1 MLKNGHS
8 SFFRIRKVKC
18 GEEKPQCVRCSST
31 GRKCEYASTIV
42 RTYTSAAPEITT
54 PHASLSLLPNTGLR
68 ERRAFAYYFQ
78 HAATCIGGGLDA
90 DFWHTTVP
98 QICRSEPAVWDAMI
112 AISSLFE
119 SPNSSSNLAS
129 MRQGHSRAFSQPQ
142 QDALDWYS
150 RSVSAVRQ
158 GIDRGGVD
166 SFVGLITCILFICI
180 ESVLGSLEEATL
192 LYGQGVHLI
201 LTLWAQK
208 SGGTLTATQA
218 SLLRDTIIPIFIRLA
233 SFSPQNTWGLAI
245 TMVQETEYTLTL
257 PERFPSLKS
266 AREAI
271 VMLSAEI
278 SIFEQTCEKYLQKSH
293 AWQIS
298 DEMAFE
304 QKTLS
309 ARLESWNVAFT
320 GLMDCLRKKDDLS
333 PLHTSIGALLSSY
346 YEMLFVILAICGSP
360 LRITTDNYTR
370 NFQAIVEKA
379 AVAINT
385 SVRRDGTQPPY
396 TFEISL
402 GLPLW
407 FTCLRCREPT
417 IRRAA
422 LALLRRTHQVQG
434 LSKRDQGAALIELIM
449 MLEETSAIAINA
461 AKGRENITSPQAF
474 DEFTDYESYSQ
485 GSSVSSSP
493 FSSLESYVAAGSS
506 SPLTEME
513 SETTAVTVIPQEARI
528 RPHGAFRLGDNIPP
542 ELAEADIKMSN
553 LRPGQTYLHISRNEH
568 YLCNDTWRMVHD
580 FIPMGF

>member
-1 MLKNGHS
+1 
-8 SFFRIRKVKC
+8 
-18 GEEKPQCVRCSST
+18 
-31 GRKCEYASTIV
+31 
-42 RTYTSAAPEITT
+42 
-54 PHASLSLLPNTGLR
+54 LR

-78 HAATCIGGGLDA
+78 HAATSIGGGLDA

-112 AISSLFE
+112 SISSLFE
-119 SPNSSSNLAS
+119 SPNSSSSLAS
-129 MRQGHSRAFSQPQ
+129 LRQGHSQTFNQPQ

-158 GIDRGGVD
+158 GIERGGVD

-180 ESVLGSLEEATL
+180 ESILGSLEEATH

-233 SFSPQNTWGLAI
+233 SFAPHNTWGLAI
-245 TMVQETEYTLTL
+245 TMVQETEHTLTL
-257 PERFPSLKS
+257 PEQFPSLKS

-278 SIFEQTCEKYLQKSH
+278 SLFERTCEEYLQKSH

-298 DEMAFE
+298 EDMAFQ

-309 ARLESWNVAFT
+309 ARLESWNIAFT
-320 GLMDCLRKKDDLS
+320 DLMSSLLKKDDLL
-333 PLHTSIGALLSSY
+333 PLHVSIGALLSSY
-346 YEMLFVILAICGSP
+346 YEMLFVILAVCGSP
-360 LRITTDNYTR
+360 LRVTTDNYTR

-379 AVAINT
+379 AVAINN
-385 SVRRDGTQPPY
+385 SARADGTQAPY

-417 IRRAA
+417 VRRAA

-449 MLEETSAIAINA
+449 MLEERSAKAMNA
-461 AKGRENITSPQAF
+461 AKGRDNITSPQLF
-474 DEFTDYESYSQ
+474 DQFTDYESYSQ

-493 FSSLESYVAAGSS
+493 LSTLESEVAVGVS

-513 SETTAVTVIPQEARI
+513 TETTAVTVIPQEARI
-528 RPHGAFRLGDNIPP
+528 RPHGAFRLGDDLPLGLT
-542 ELAEADIKMSN
+542 EGDVMKSN

-568 YLCNDTWRMVHD
+568 DLCNNAWRMVHD
-580 FIPMGF
+580 FIPMDL

>member
-1 MLKNGHS
+1 MDTYI
-8 SFFRIRKVKC
+8 FCRIRKVKC
-18 GEEKPQCVRCSST
+18 GEEKPQCLRCSST

-42 RTYTSAAPEITT
+42 RTYTSTAPDTST
-54 PHASLSLLPNTGLR
+54 PHVSLSLSPNTVSR

-78 HAATCIGGGLDA
+78 HAATSIGGGLDA

-129 MRQGHSRAFSQPQ
+129 LRQGHSRTFSQPE

-158 GIDRGGVD
+158 GIERGGVD

-180 ESVLGSLEEATL
+180 ESILGSLEEATH

-208 SGGTLTATQA
+208 SSGALTATQA
-218 SLLRDTIIPIFIRLA
+218 SLLRDTIIPIFIRVA

-257 PERFPSLKS
+257 PEQFPSLKF

-271 VMLSAEI
+271 VMLSAET
-278 SIFEQTCEKYLQKSH
+278 SLFEQTCEQYLQKSH

-298 DEMAFE
+298 EDMAFQ
-304 QKTLS
+304 QKTLLT
-309 ARLESWNVAFT
+309 RLESWNIAFT
-320 GLMDCLRKKDDLS
+320 NLMDTLRIKDDLS
-333 PLHTSIGALLSSY
+333 PLHVSIGALLSSY
-346 YEMLFVILAICGSP
+346 YEMLFIILAVCGSP

-379 AVAINT
+379 AVAINNA
-385 SVRRDGTQPPY
+385 VRSDGRQAPY

-434 LSKRDQGAALIELIM
+434 LSNRDQGTALIELIM
-449 MLEETSAIAINA
+449 MLEETSATAMNA
-461 AKGRENITSPQAF
+461 AKGRDNITSLQTF
-474 DEFTDYESYSQ
+474 DEFTNYESYSQ
-485 GSSVSSSP
+485 GSSVTSSP
-493 FSSLESYVAAGSS
+493 FSTLESEEAAGSS

-513 SETTAVTVIPQEARI
+513 SEITAVTVIPQEARI
-528 RPHGAFRLGDNIPP
+528 RPHGAFRLGDDLPLGLT
-542 ELAEADIKMSN
+542 EEDILKSN
-553 LRPGQTYLHISRNEH
+553 LQSGQSYLHISRNEH
-568 YLCNDTWRMVHD
+568 DLCNNIWRMVHD
-580 FIPMGF
+580 FIPIGL

>member
-1 MLKNGHS
+1 
-8 SFFRIRKVKC
+8 
-18 GEEKPQCVRCSST
+18 
-31 GRKCEYASTIV
+31 
-42 RTYTSAAPEITT
+42 
-54 PHASLSLLPNTGLR
+54 
-68 ERRAFAYYFQ
+68 
-78 HAATCIGGGLDA
+78 
-90 DFWHTTVP
+90 
-98 QICRSEPAVWDAMI
+98 MI

-129 MRQGHSRAFSQPQ
+129 LRQGYSRTFSQPE

-158 GIDRGGVD
+158 GIERGGVD

-180 ESVLGSLEEATL
+180 ESILGSLEEATH
-192 LYGQGVHLI
+192 LYRQGVHLI

-208 SGGTLTATQA
+208 SSGALTVTQA
-218 SLLRDTIIPIFIRLA
+218 SLLRDTIIPIFIRVA
-233 SFSPQNTWGLAI
+233 SFSPRNTWGLAI

-257 PERFPSLKS
+257 PEQFASLKF

-278 SIFEQTCEKYLQKSH
+278 SLFEQTCEQYLQKSH

-298 DEMAFE
+298 EDMAFQ
-304 QKTLS
+304 QKTLL
-309 ARLESWNVAFT
+309 ARLESWNIAFT
-320 GLMDCLRKKDDLS
+320 NLMDALRGIKDDLP
-333 PLHTSIGALLSSY
+333 PLHVSIGALLSSY
-346 YEMLFVILAICGSP
+346 YEMLFIILAVCGSP

-370 NFQAIVEKA
+370 NFQAIVKKA
-379 AVAINT
+379 AVAINN
-385 SVRRDGTQPPY
+385 SVRSDGTQPPY

-434 LSKRDQGAALIELIM
+434 LSNRDQGTALIELIM
-449 MLEETSAIAINA
+449 MLEETSATAMSA
-461 AKGRENITSPQAF
+461 AKDRDSTTSPQTF
-474 DEFTDYESYSQ
+474 HNFTDYESYSQ
-485 GSSVSSSP
+485 GSSVPSSP
-493 FSSLESYVAAGSS
+493 FSTLESEEAAGSS

-528 RPHGAFRLGDNIPP
+528 RPHGTFRLGDDLPLGLT
-542 ELAEADIKMSN
+542 EEDVLKSN
-553 LRPGQTYLHISRNEH
+553 LRSGQSYLHISRNEH
-568 YLCNDTWRMVHD
+568 DLCNNTWRMVHD
-580 FIPMGF
+580 FIPISL

>member
-1 MLKNGHS
+1 
-8 SFFRIRKVKC
+8 
-18 GEEKPQCVRCSST
+18 
-31 GRKCEYASTIV
+31 
-42 RTYTSAAPEITT
+42 
-54 PHASLSLLPNTGLR
+54 
-68 ERRAFAYYFQ
+68 
-78 HAATCIGGGLDA
+78 
-90 DFWHTTVP
+90 
-98 QICRSEPAVWDAMI
+98 MI

-119 SPNSSSNLAS
+119 SPESNLSSSRAS
-129 MRQGHSRAFSQPQ
+129 LRQGQCRASNQPQ

-158 GIDRGGVD
+158 GIERGGID
-166 SFVGLITCILFICI
+166 SFVCLITCVLFICI
-180 ESVLGSLEEATL
+180 ESILGSLDEATH

-208 SGGTLTATQA
+208 SDGALTATQA

-233 SFSPQNTWGLAI
+233 SFSPQNTWGLAV
-245 TMVQETEYTLTL
+245 TMVQETEYTLIL
-257 PERFPSLKS
+257 PERFLSLKS

-271 VMLSAEI
+271 VMLSADI
-278 SIFEQTCEKYLQKSH
+278 SLFEQTCEQYLQKSH

-298 DEMAFE
+298 EDMTFH
-304 QKTLS
+304 QRTLS

-320 GLMDCLRKKDDLS
+320 DLIDSLRKKDDLS
-333 PLHTSIGALLSSY
+333 PLHVSIGALLSSY
-346 YEMLFVILAICGSP
+346 YEMLYVILTVCGSP
-360 LRITTDNYTR
+360 LRMTTDNHTR

-379 AVAINT
+379 AVAINH
-385 SVRRDGTQPPY
+385 SARNDGTQAPY

-434 LSKRDQGAALIELIM
+434 LSERDQGAALIELIM
-449 MLEETSAIAINA
+449 MLEETSATAMNA
-461 AKGRENITSPQAF
+461 AQGRENITSPQPF
-474 DEFTDYESYSQ
+474 DEFTDYEYYSQ

-493 FSSLESYVAAGSS
+493 FSTLDSEVAAGLS

-513 SETTAVTVIPQEARI
+513 TETTTVAVIPQEARI
-528 RPHGAFRLGDNIPP
+528 RPHGAFRLGDKFPP
-542 ELAEADIKMSN
+542 GVTEEDINRSN

-568 YLCNDTWRMVHD
+568 DLSNNTWRMVHD
-580 FIPMGF
+580 FISIGL

>member
-1 MLKNGHS
+1 
-8 SFFRIRKVKC
+8 
-18 GEEKPQCVRCSST
+18 
-31 GRKCEYASTIV
+31 
-42 RTYTSAAPEITT
+42 
-54 PHASLSLLPNTGLR
+54 
-68 ERRAFAYYFQ
+68 
-78 HAATCIGGGLDA
+78 
-90 DFWHTTVP
+90 
-98 QICRSEPAVWDAMI
+98 
-112 AISSLFE
+112 
-119 SPNSSSNLAS
+119 

-158 GIDRGGVD
+158 GIERGGVD

-180 ESVLGSLEEATL
+180 ESILGSLEEATL
-192 LYGQGVHLI
+192 LYTQGVHLI
-201 LTLWAQK
+201 ITLWAQR
-208 SGGTLTATQA
+208 SGGTLTTTQA
-218 SLLRDTIIPIFIRLA
+218 SLLSDTIIPIFIRLA

-245 TMVQETEYTLTL
+245 TMVQETKYTLTL

-271 VMLSAEI
+271 VMLFAEI
-278 SIFEQTCEKYLQKSH
+278 SLFEQTCEKYLQKSH

-298 DEMAFE
+298 DDMAFQ

-320 GLMDCLRKKDDLS
+320 GLMDSLRKEDDIS
-333 PLHTSIGALLSSY
+333 PLHVSIGALLSSY
-346 YEMLFVILAICGSP
+346 YEMLFVILGVCGSP
-360 LRITTDNYTR
+360 LRITTDNYGR

-379 AVAINT
+379 TVAMND
-385 SVRRDGTQPPY
+385 SARGDGTQAPY

-417 IRRAA
+417 IRRSA

-434 LSKRDQGAALIELIM
+434 LSKRDQGATLIELIM
-449 MLEETSAIAINA
+449 MLEETSATAMNA
-461 AKGRENITSPQAF
+461 AQGRGNTTSPQPF
-474 DEFTDYESYSQ
+474 DEFTDYQSHSQ

-493 FSSLESYVAAGSS
+493 RSTLESEVAARSS

-528 RPHGAFRLGDNIPP
+528 RPHGAFRLGDDLPP
-542 ELAEADIKMSN
+542 ELTEGDIAKSN
-553 LRPGQTYLHISRNEH
+553 LQLGQTYLHISRNEH
-568 YLCNDTWRMVHD
+568 DLCNKTWRMVHD